1 MDVDVRKII
10 EEKDKKIEELQA
22 KIKDLERK
30 LRYYEI
36 KEIYHGLVPDDF
48 LQKLMDLPPEIM
60 VIEIGKY
67 FREKSAEK
75 SRREIEKTS
84 TGNEEIKKALEE
96 LKVIETKLGGVRAK
110 VGADLNFT
118 QRFDFSGS
126 EVAFLGE
133 DLMKSLGVSEGDYI
147 VVQRDGSVTLR
158 TLPYSKPGL
167 VIVPTWV
174 REKIGAKVN
183 DMVEVVKR

>member
-22 KIKDLERK
+22 KIKELEKK

-36 KEIYHGLVPDDF
+36 RDIYHGLIPEDF

-67 FREKSAEK
+67 FREKSL
-75 SRREIEKTS
+75 EKTKTDDKS
-84 TGNEEIKKALEE
+84 SVGKEEINKALAG
-96 LKVIETKLGGVRAK
+96 LKSIETKLTGLKAK
-110 VGADLNFT
+110 VGVDLNFT
-118 QRFDFSGS
+118 QKFDFDGS

-133 DLMKSLGVSEGDYI
+133 DLIKSLGVSENDYI
-147 VVQRDGSVTLR
+147 IVQKDGSVTLR
-158 TLPYSKPGL
+158 VIPYSKEGFV
-167 VIVPTWV
+167 VIPTWV
-174 REKIGAKVN
+174 RERIGAKVN
-183 DMVEVVKR
+183 DIVEVFRK

>member
-22 KIKDLERK
+22 KVRELERK

-36 KEIYHGLVPDDF
+36 KDVYHGLVPEDF

-75 SRREIEKTS
+75 PKTDEKNCI
-84 TGNEEIKKALEE
+84 GKEEINKTLEE
-96 LKVIETKLGGVRAK
+96 LKSIETKLTGVKAK
-110 VGADLNFT
+110 VGVDLNFT
-118 QRFDFSGS
+118 QRFDFDGS
-126 EVAFLGE
+126 EVAFLSE
-133 DLMKSLGVSEGDYI
+133 DLMKSLGVSEDEYI
-147 VVQRDGSVTLR
+147 IVHKEGSVTLR
-158 TLPYSKPGL
+158 VLPYSKSGFI
-167 VIVPTWV
+167 VVPTWV

-183 DMVEVVKR
+183 DTVEVVKR